1 MSRLGQSCGSRRAHH
16 LATRLT
22 AISAT
27 PCRRAKRT
35 EIMAGN
41 ADDAATVEDVLEKA
55 QDGPF
60 SIERLT
66 SLA

>member
-1 MSRLGQSCGSRRAHH
+1 
-16 LATRLT
+16 
-22 AISAT
+22 
-27 PCRRAKRT
+27 
-35 EIMAGN
+35 MAGN

-55 QDGPF
+55 QYGPF